1 MSSRY
6 RDPLLCQAH
15 DLERNSGL
23 LANGPRFTMA
33 FVKIVCAS
41 SVLFAEEA
49 FDTLGDTVVLPDRQI
64 ARAHLT
70 DANVLVVRSKTPVDA
85 ELLDDTAVE
94 FVGTA
99 TAGYDHLDVDYLER
113 KEIAWCAAPG
123 CNANSV
129 AEYVTAAICYVAHLR
144 SATLAKLTLGVIGVG
159 QVGSRVAE
167 KGRAL
172 GMRVLLNDPPLALAT
187 GSSIYRPL
195 EEVLAESDIITLH
208 VPLTRTGKF
217 PTYHMC
223 DCHFFEHVKPGC
235 LFINAARGEV
245 VDSDSLLYAM
255 DRHIVADAVLDTWEN
270 EPLISPQLLARVR
283 IATPHIAGYSFEGR
297 LNGTMMVYKEVCHY
311 FEHDP
316 TWTPNPAEFPPP
328 NEVACDARGKSVET
342 VLCEVIRASYDIRE
356 DDAALREAV
365 AMAPDARGTH
375 FDRLRRTYRMR
386 REFSGTRVKLMNGD
400 DRIRTVLRGLGFVLH
415 EH

>member
-1 MSSRY
+1 
-6 RDPLLCQAH
+6 
-15 DLERNSGL
+15 
-23 LANGPRFTMA
+23 LASFHNVG
-33 FVKIVCAS
+33 VKIVCAS

-49 FDTLGDTVVLPDRQI
+49 FNTLGETVVLSDRQI
-64 ARAHLT
+64 ARQHLSDAH
-70 DANVLVVRSKTPVDA
+70 ALVVRSKTPVNAD
-85 ELLDDTAVE
+85 LLDNTPIE

-99 TAGYDHLDVDYLER
+99 TAGFDHLDVSYLEQ

-144 SATLAKLTLGVIGVG
+144 SITLSNLTLGVIGVG

-172 GMRVLLNDPPLALAT
+172 GMRVLLNDPPLAISS
-187 GSSIYRPL
+187 GSPIYRPL

-217 PTYHMC
+217 ATYHMC
-223 DCHFFEHVKPGC
+223 NCHFFEHVKPNS

-245 VDSDSLLYAM
+245 VDTESLLYAM

-270 EPLISPQLLARVR
+270 EPFISPQLLARVR
-283 IATPHIAGYSFEGR
+283 IATAHIAGYSFEGR
-297 LNGTMMVYKEVCHY
+297 LNGTVMVYKELCHY
-311 FEHDP
+311 AERDP
-316 TWTPNPAEFPPP
+316 VWTPDPAEFPPP
-328 NEVACDARGKSVET
+328 VEVACDARGKSMEA

-365 AMAPDARGTH
+365 AMAPNARGTH

-386 REFSGTRVKLMNGD
+386 REFSGAHVKLSHAD
-400 DRIRTVLRGLGFVLH
+400 EKLRAMLRALGFVLH